1 MKWTSLPR
9 HTPRWITRHPVLLS
23 EWLVARNALQRALT
37 HRRRGQIGAIAVLF
51 AATALALAGPL
62 AAHATSV
69 INELYEYWVALFV
82 ACAMYAAASVARR
95 RRASRREFVASWLAA
110 APIGHIS
117 ESASHAAR
125 SLLPLVLQSSVV
137 LTVIAVL
144 GRLSHASGPVTTRIE
159 ACIGVGV
166 ICGATIGWWVFR
178 AREAEHAAGSRYVF
192 RATTRTQPR
201 PSDVAL
207 STWPLAQLMAWGR
220 PENTRVLL
228 MAALFAV
235 QGGSSAL
242 HGLAV
247 VASWFAASYLGG
259 LLSASLRAMSE
270 AAAWLRS
277 TPLPFFQFAW
287 SISRRALIHQF
298 IGAAVAAG
306 LLVAVG
312 STWTM
317 ALYCA
322 ALWLAIVAVAS
333 AAALAECY
341 RGTSSTAAIT
351 LSLAVLAA
359 IESRARGW
367 SIPCAAVMTAWHL
380 RRGAKAWR

>member
-9 HTPRWITRHPVLLS
+9 RTPRWITRHPVLLA
-23 EWLVARNALQRALT
+23 EWLVACNAVRRAMT
-37 HRRRGQIGAIAVLF
+37 HRRRWWIAAIVALF
-51 AATALALAGPL
+51 AATAVAIAGPFATH
-62 AAHATSV
+62 AASAV
-69 INELYEYWVALFV
+69 NLLYEYWVALLV
-82 ACAMYAAASVARR
+82 ASAMYAAVTVARR
-95 RRASRREFVASWLAA
+95 RRVSKREFAASWLVA
-110 APIGHIS
+110 APIGHLS
-117 ESASHAAR
+117 ESASHATR
-125 SLLPLVLQSSVV
+125 SLVPLALQSVGVVTVIVV
-137 LTVIAVL
+137 LA
-144 GRLSHASGPVTTRIE
+144 RLSNAPDPVTTKIV
-159 ACIGVGV
+159 ACIVAGVS
-166 ICGATIGWWVFR
+166 CGAAIGCWLLR
-178 AREAEHAAGSRYVF
+178 ARDTDHAAGSRYVF
-192 RATTRTQPR
+192 RARTNVQPR
-201 PSDVAL
+201 PSDAAL

-228 MAALFAV
+228 LAALFAV
-235 QGGSSAL
+235 QGGSSAV

-259 LLSASLRAMSE
+259 LLSASVRAMNE

-287 SISRRALIHQF
+287 SISRRALIHQA

-306 LLVAVG
+306 LLVAIG

-317 ALYCA
+317 ALYLTG
-322 ALWLAIVAVAS
+322 LWLIIVVVAS
-333 AAALAECY
+333 TATLAECY

-367 SIPCAAVMTAWHL
+367 SIPCATVMTAWHL